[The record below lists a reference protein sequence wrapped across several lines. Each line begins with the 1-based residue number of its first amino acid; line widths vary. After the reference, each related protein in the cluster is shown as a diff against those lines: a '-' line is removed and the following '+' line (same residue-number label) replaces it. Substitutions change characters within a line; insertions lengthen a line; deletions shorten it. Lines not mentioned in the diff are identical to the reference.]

1 MEAKTEEYLLHKWT
15 KGEVINEANLN
26 NIEQGL
32 KKSTDAIRSLETAA
46 VEVETLEAGE
56 QATAQY
62 DAASNTWYFAV
73 PKGDQ
78 GKQGLQGAQGEQ
90 GAKGD
95 TGERGLQGAQGPA
108 GVAGPK
114 GDKGDKG
121 DTGATGA
128 AGPAGPAGAR
138 GEQGPAGARGE
149 QGQKGEKGDA
159 GARGN
164 CFRVAN
170 AAVTASA
177 ATNPIANLTPSNSD
191 IPVAVNDL
199 VIDNAKKIYKITAV
213 SGSNFTAS
221 ALIATLP

>member
-1 MEAKTEEYLLHKWT
+1 MEARTEEYLLHKWT

-78 GKQGLQGAQGEQ
+78 GRQGLQGAQGEQ

-114 GDKGDKG
+114 GDKGD
-121 DTGATGA
+121 TGATGA
-128 AGPAGPAGAR
+128 AGPA
-138 GEQGPAGARGE
+138 GPAGARGE

-199 VIDNAKKIYKITAV
+199 VIDNTKKIYKITAV

>member
-1 MEAKTEEYLLHKWT
+1 MEARTEEYLLHKWT

-62 DAASNTWYFAV
+62 DAASNTWHFAV

-78 GKQGLQGAQGEQ
+78 GEQGLQGAQ

-95 TGERGLQGAQGPA
+95 TGERGLQGVQGPA

-121 DTGATGA
+121 DAGA
-128 AGPAGPAGAR
+128 A
-138 GEQGPAGARGE
+138 GPAGARGE

-199 VIDNAKKIYKITAV
+199 VIDNTKKIYKITAV

>member
-138 GEQGPAGARGE
+138 GEQG
-149 QGQKGEKGDA
+149 QKGEKGDT
-159 GARGN
+159 GPRGN

-170 AAVTASA
+170 AAVTASG

-191 IPVAVNDL
+191 VPVAVNDL
-199 VIDNAKKIYKITAV
+199 VLDNAKKIYKITAV

>member
-1 MEAKTEEYLLHKWT
+1 MEAKTEEYLVHKWT

-46 VEVETLEAGE
+46 IEVETLEAGE

-108 GVAGPK
+108 GVTGP
-114 GDKGDKG
+114 KGDKG
-121 DTGATGA
+121 DTGATGV
-128 AGPAGPAGAR
+128 AGPA
-138 GEQGPAGARGE
+138 GPAGARGE
-149 QGQKGEKGDA
+149 QGQKGEKGDT

>member
-46 VEVETLEAGE
+46 IEVETLEAGE

-114 GDKGDKG
+114 GDKGD
-121 DTGATGA
+121 TGATGA
-128 AGPAGPAGAR
+128 A
-138 GEQGPAGARGE
+138 GPAGARGE
-149 QGQKGEKGDA
+149 QGQKGEKGDT
-159 GARGN
+159 GPRGN

-170 AAVTASA
+170 AAVTASG

>member
-1 MEAKTEEYLLHKWT
+1 MEAKTEEYLVHKWT

-56 QATAQY
+56 QATAHY

-114 GDKGDKG
+114 GDKGD
-121 DTGATGA
+121 TGATGA
-128 AGPAGPAGAR
+128 AGPA
-138 GEQGPAGARGE
+138 GPAGARGE

-191 IPVAVNDL
+191 VPVAVNDL
-199 VIDNAKKIYKITAV
+199 VLDNAKKIYKITAV

>member
-1 MEAKTEEYLLHKWT
+1 MEAKTEEYLVHKWT

-32 KKSTDAIRSLETAA
+32 KKSTDAIRSLETAV

-78 GKQGLQGAQGEQ
+78 GKQGLQGAQG
-90 GAKGD
+90 AKGD

-114 GDKGDKG
+114 GDKGD
-121 DTGATGA
+121 TGATGA

-138 GEQGPAGARGE
+138 GEQG
-149 QGQKGEKGDA
+149 QKGEKGDT

-191 IPVAVNDL
+191 IPVAVAAPIL
-199 VIDNAKKIYKITAV
+199 QQVHLLLLYLKGV
-213 SGSNFTAS
+213 
-221 ALIATLP
+221 

>member
-1 MEAKTEEYLLHKWT
+1 MEAKTEEYLVHKWT

-128 AGPAGPAGAR
+128 AGPAGAR

-149 QGQKGEKGDA
+149 QGQKGEKGDT

-191 IPVAVNDL
+191 VPVAVNDL
-199 VIDNAKKIYKITAV
+199 VLDNAKKIYKITAV

>member
-1 MEAKTEEYLLHKWT
+1 MEARTEEYLVHKWT

-62 DAASNTWYFAV
+62 DAASNTWFFAV

-78 GKQGLQGAQGEQ
+78 GKQGLQGAQ

-128 AGPAGPAGAR
+128 AGPAG
-138 GEQGPAGARGE
+138 ARGE
-149 QGQKGEKGDA
+149 QGQKGEKGDT

-177 ATNPIANLTPSNSD
+177 ASNPIANLTPSNSD
-191 IPVAVNDL
+191 VPVAVNDL
-199 VIDNAKKIYKITAV
+199 VLDTVKKIYKITAV

>member
-1 MEAKTEEYLLHKWT
+1 MEARTEEYLLHKWT

-78 GKQGLQGAQGEQ
+78 GKQGLQGAQGAQ

-121 DTGATGA
+121 ETGA

-138 GEQGPAGARGE
+138 GEQG
-149 QGQKGEKGDA
+149 QKGEKGDT

-177 ATNPIANLTPSNSD
+177 ASNPIANLTPSNSD
-191 IPVAVNDL
+191 VPVAVNDL
-199 VIDNAKKIYKITAV
+199 VLDTAKKIYKITAV

>member
-1 MEAKTEEYLLHKWT
+1 MEAKTEEYLVHKWT

-114 GDKGDKG
+114 GDKGD
-121 DTGATGA
+121 TGA

-138 GEQGPAGARGE
+138 GEQG
-149 QGQKGEKGDA
+149 QKGEKGDT

>member
-1 MEAKTEEYLLHKWT
+1 MEAKTEEYLVHKWT

-46 VEVETLEAGE
+46 IEVETLEAGE

-73 PKGDQ
+73 PKGDT
-78 GKQGLQGAQGEQ
+78 GKQGLQGAQGEQGEQ

-114 GDKGDKG
+114 GDKGEKGDKG

-128 AGPAGPAGAR
+128 AGPAGA
-138 GEQGPAGARGE
+138 AGARGE
-149 QGQKGEKGDA
+149 QGQKGEKGDT

-170 AAVTASA
+170 AAVTASGA
-177 ATNPIANLTPSNSD
+177 SNPIANLTPSNSD
-191 IPVAVNDL
+191 VPVAVNDL

>member
-1 MEAKTEEYLLHKWT
+1 MEAKTEEYLVHKWT

-108 GVAGPK
+108 GVAGP
-114 GDKGDKG
+114 KGDKG

>member
-1 MEAKTEEYLLHKWT
+1 MEAKTEEYLVHKWT

-46 VEVETLEAGE
+46 IEVETLEAGE

-128 AGPAGPAGAR
+128 AGPAGAR

-149 QGQKGEKGDA
+149 QGQKGEKGDT

>member
-1 MEAKTEEYLLHKWT
+1 MEAKTEEYLVHKWT

-114 GDKGDKG
+114 GDKGD
-121 DTGATGA
+121 TGATGA
-128 AGPAGPAGAR
+128 TGVAGPA
-138 GEQGPAGARGE
+138 GPAGARGE

-199 VIDNAKKIYKITAV
+199 VLDNAKKIYKITAV

>member
-1 MEAKTEEYLLHKWT
+1 MEARTEEYLLHKWT

-46 VEVETLEAGE
+46 IEVETLEAGE

-138 GEQGPAGARGE
+138 GEQG
-149 QGQKGEKGDA
+149 QKGEKGDT

-177 ATNPIANLTPSNSD
+177 ASNPIANLTPSNSD
-191 IPVAVNDL
+191 VPVAVNDL

>member
-1 MEAKTEEYLLHKWT
+1 MEAKTEEYLVHKWT

-128 AGPAGPAGAR
+128 AGPAGAR
-138 GEQGPAGARGE
+138 GGQGPAGARGE
-149 QGQKGEKGDA
+149 QGQKGEKGDT

-177 ATNPIANLTPSNSD
+177 ASNPIANLTPSNSD

>member
-1 MEAKTEEYLLHKWT
+1 MEAKTEEYLVHKWT

-46 VEVETLEAGE
+46 IEVETLEAGE

-138 GEQGPAGARGE
+138 GEQG
-149 QGQKGEKGDA
+149 QKGEKGDT

-164 CFRVAN
+164 STRAAN
-170 AAVTASA
+170 APVNASQA
-177 ATNPIANLTPSNSD
+177 NNPIANLTPSNSS
-191 IPVAVNDL
+191 IPVAVHDL
-199 VIDNAKKIYKITAV
+199 VIDSTGKLYEITAI
-213 SGSNFTAS
+213 SGSNFTAG
-221 ALIATLP
+221 ALITTLSSKGA

>member
-46 VEVETLEAGE
+46 IEVETLEAGE

-62 DAASNTWYFAV
+62 DAASNTWHFAV

-78 GKQGLQGAQGEQ
+78 GLQGAQGAQ
-90 GAKGD
+90 GAKGEQ
-95 TGERGLQGAQGPA
+95 GERGLQGAQGPA

-121 DTGATGA
+121 DAGATGA
-128 AGPAGPAGAR
+128 A
-138 GEQGPAGARGE
+138 GPAGARGE

-170 AAVTASA
+170 AAVTASGA
-177 ATNPIANLTPSNSD
+177 SNPIANLTPSNSD

>member
-90 GAKGD
+90 ASEVYRVRKALLALLAWLALKATKATRVTLVRLVRLVRLVQEVSKVKRAK
-95 TGERGLQGAQGPA
+95 R
-108 GVAGPK
+108 
-114 GDKGDKG
+114 
-121 DTGATGA
+121 
-128 AGPAGPAGAR
+128 
-138 GEQGPAGARGE
+138 
-149 QGQKGEKGDA
+149 
-159 GARGN
+159 
-164 CFRVAN
+164 
-170 AAVTASA
+170 
-177 ATNPIANLTPSNSD
+177 
-191 IPVAVNDL
+191 
-199 VIDNAKKIYKITAV
+199 
-213 SGSNFTAS
+213 
-221 ALIATLP
+221 ATLVPVEIVSVLPMQR

>member
-1 MEAKTEEYLLHKWT
+1 MEARTEEYLLHKWT

-78 GKQGLQGAQGEQ
+78 GRQGLQGPQGEQ

-128 AGPAGPAGAR
+128 AGPAG
-138 GEQGPAGARGE
+138 ARGE

-170 AAVTASA
+170 AAVTASG
-177 ATNPIANLTPSNSD
+177 TSNPIANLTPSNSD

-199 VIDNAKKIYKITAV
+199 VIDNTKKIYKITAV